1 MSDDENA
8 LSTTV
13 GQKRQ
18 GALQLG
24 PKKKPYVTLAFTRAL
39 SLVKFF
45 AVAGQTLLP
54 IMGDISDAPSMHYA
68 LSVLLLT
75 MAYFEWEN

>member
-8 LSTTV
+8 VSTTV

-24 PKKKPYVTLAFTRAL
+24 PRKKPYVTLAFTWAL
-39 SLVKFF
+39 SLV
-45 AVAGQTLLP
+45 
-54 IMGDISDAPSMHYA
+54 
-68 LSVLLLT
+68 
-75 MAYFEWEN
+75 